1 MSFVHL
7 QNHSE
12 YSMLQSSIR
21 TAKLVSQ
28 TKAHGQTSVALTDNG
43 NMFGILEFYFN
54 AKKEGLNP
62 ILGCHLYVTHED
74 PNKLSTHATA
84 VIYDRLVLIAK
95 NDAGYQN
102 LLKLVSHGHI
112 EGFNQHPLVPIALV
126 KQHTEGLFAFTGSKE
141 TLIGASLLL
150 DKTDRAQ
157 QLIDTYTTAFDGHFY
172 LNLQNHGLVD
182 ELTLNKKLAAVSQEQ
197 NIPLVASND
206 THYTVKEDA
215 KAHRVLRCIE
225 KGMILDEFVDDF
237 FTVEEYHVKS
247 TEEME
252 QLFIDYPEAIENTS
266 IIADQCHVDIRTDR
280 GDEFW
285 PKFEFPEGFD
295 DSDDYLAHITWSKLD
310 SRYPVVTPE
319 VKERIQLELDIM
331 KEMKVSGYML
341 ITQDFINW
349 AREHDIPVGPGRGSA
364 VGSAVCYTIGITDL
378 EPMQFDLLFERF
390 LNPER
395 VSMPD
400 IDTDF
405 SDKER
410 QDVINYVIKKYKAPN
425 VSQLVTYSKLKA
437 KAVLHDVGR
446 ALNIPFDERKEISDM
461 IPPLGFDLTKALEKG
476 DDKDDLDALINKND
490 QMRQLWAYA
499 LKLEGLTRQTGIH
512 AAAVII
518 APKPLV
524 ELAPLY
530 KAPGE
535 DDVVIQYDKTYAEDV
550 GFLKMDF
557 LGLRTLSVIKEAV
570 AAIKENHNVFV
581 DVNHLD
587 LRDPTTYT
595 LLGKGLTVGVFQFE
609 SEGMQEYLKRL
620 KPTCLE
626 DMIAMNALYRPG
638 PIEQIPHFIARKQGT
653 EDVDCYH
660 EDFESI
666 LGETYGVI
674 VYQEQVMRLAQ
685 TLCGFS
691 LGKADIMR
699 RIMAK
704 KKPKEMD
711 KLYPEYIEG
720 AISKGYTKELAENIW
735 EVLLPF
741 CAYAFNKSHSAAY
754 GYVAFQSAYL
764 KAHHAPE
771 CMTAIMNSEI
781 DKTERI
787 VVFIEECKQ
796 LGVNILP
803 PDVNQSISYFKA
815 NPDGTIRYGLG
826 GIKNVGI
833 SLIDELVKERNE
845 NGPFESLFDLCKR
858 FPKKFN
864 KRSLE
869 CMIMAGALDHFPGT
883 RAELYA
889 SVDTALEYASRLQK
903 DKEMGQ
909 VSLFDMGDDPTAGFE
924 NSEPKL
930 ESVDP
935 WSYIELLE
943 KEKQVLGVYFS
954 GHPLEDYKMELEGF
968 TTSNLDPDNLADL
981 PIPPKPDWKDRNKK
995 TTEHNITIGG
1005 IVTSFRAIP
1014 TKDSRAFGI
1023 VTIQDV
1029 VGTFEAVFWADE
1041 FEVVKDYINLDA
1053 MLLIEGRLEK
1063 RRDTEALQLVGESV
1077 IPMEDARSQLTR
1089 CIHVQISTLTIDN
1102 DTIRDLEMVTEDFES
1117 TMPNACDFILHVETN
1132 SQKIHTLIS
1141 KKNKVS
1147 SEKDFIDELVE
1158 MVGEKNVWLSASV

>member
-21 TAKLVSQ
+21 TKKLIQQV
-28 TKAHGQTSVALTDNG
+28 KAHGQTSVALTDNG
-43 NMFGILEFYFN
+43 NMFGALEFYFN
-54 AKKEGLNP
+54 AKREGLNP

-74 PNKLSTHATA
+74 PNKLTNHLSA
-84 VIYDRLVLIAK
+84 VIYDRVVLLAE
-95 NDAGYQN
+95 NDTGYSN
-102 LLKLVSHGHI
+102 LLKLVSHGHL
-112 EGFNQHPLVPIALV
+112 EGYNQKPLVPISLV
-126 KQHTEGLFAFTGSKE
+126 EKHSEGLFAFTGSKD
-141 TLIGASLLL
+141 TLLGSHLLL
-150 DKTDRAQ
+150 DKKKLALEHITSYKNCFGDH
-157 QLIDTYTTAFDGHFY
+157 LY
-172 LNLQNHGLVD
+172 LNVQDHGLA
-182 ELTLNKKLAAVSQEQ
+182 EEKTLNKKLAEVSLEH
-197 NIPLVASND
+197 NIELVATND
-206 THYTVKEDA
+206 TYYTVKDDA
-215 KAHRVLRCIE
+215 KSHRVLRCIE
-225 KGMILDEFVDDF
+225 KGLLLEDFVDED
-237 FTVEEYHVKS
+237 FTVEEYYVKS
-247 TEEME
+247 TEDME
-252 QLFIDYPEAIENTS
+252 TLFSQYPSAIANTQKIANQCS
-266 IIADQCHVDIRTDR
+266 IDIRTDR

-285 PKFEFPEGFD
+285 PKFEFPDEFK
-295 DSDDYLAHITWSKLD
+295 DSDDYLAHITWSKVD
-310 SRYPVVTPE
+310 QRYKEVTPE

-331 KEMKVSGYML
+331 REMKVAGYML

-364 VGSAVCYTIGITDL
+364 VGSAVCYAIGITDL

-410 QDVINYVIKKYKAPN
+410 QDVINYVIEKYTSPN

-476 DDKDDLDALINKND
+476 DDKEDLQAIIEKND
-490 QMRQLWAYA
+490 LMRSLWAYA

-530 KAPGE
+530 KDPGGN
-535 DDVVIQYDKTYAEDV
+535 DVVIQYDKSYAEDV

-570 AAIKENHNVFV
+570 AAVKENHNIDV
-581 DVNHLD
+581 DVNTLD
-587 LRDPTTYT
+587 LRDPTTYA

-620 KPTCLE
+620 KPTTLE

-685 TLCGFS
+685 KLCGFS

-704 KKPKEMD
+704 KKPAEMD
-711 KLYPEYIEG
+711 KLYPEYLDG
-720 AISKGYTKELAENIW
+720 AIEQGYPKDLAENIW

-754 GYVAFQSAYL
+754 AYVAFQTAFL
-764 KAHHAPE
+764 KAHYPSE
-771 CMTAIMNSEI
+771 CMTAIMNSEL

-787 VVFIEECKQ
+787 VVFLEESKH
-796 LGVNILP
+796 LGVKVLP
-803 PDVNQSISYFKA
+803 PDINKSISYFKA
-815 NPDGTIRYGLG
+815 NPDGTVRYGLG
-826 GIKNVGI
+826 GVKNVGI
-833 SLIDELVKERNE
+833 GLIDDVVRERNE
-845 NGPFESLFDLCKR
+845 DGPFSTIFDLCKR
-858 FPKKFN
+858 VPKKFN
-864 KRSLE
+864 KRALE
-869 CMIMAGALDHFPGT
+869 CLIMAGALDEFPGT

-889 SVDTALEYASRLQK
+889 SVDIALEYSSRIQK
-903 DKEMGQ
+903 DKELGQ
-909 VSLFDMGDDPTAGFE
+909 VSLFDMGDDTQQGFD
-924 NSEPKL
+924 NSEPTL

-935 WSYIELLE
+935 WSFIELLE

-954 GHPLEDYKMELEGF
+954 GHPLEDYKMELDGF
-968 TTSNLDPDNLADL
+968 TTTSLEQKNIDAL
-981 PIPPKPDWKDRNKK
+981 PIPPKPDWKDRDKK
-995 TTEHNITIGG
+995 TPEHNITLGG

-1014 TKDSRAFGI
+1014 TKDNRAFGVI
-1023 VTIQDV
+1023 TLQDT
-1029 VGTFEAVFWADE
+1029 VGSIDAVFWADE
-1041 FEVVKDYINLDA
+1041 FEDVKDFISIDA
-1053 MLLIEGRLEK
+1053 LVLVEGRIEK

-1077 IPMEDARSQLTR
+1077 IPMEDARSQLTKF
-1089 CIHVQISTLTIDN
+1089 IHIQLNTEILDD
-1102 DTIRDLEMVTEDFES
+1102 DTSRDLEMLAEDFES
-1117 TMPNACDFILHVETN
+1117 DHPGACDMVLHVDTKSN
-1132 SQKIHTLIS
+1132 QHTLIS

-1147 SEKDFIDELVE
+1147 CEKDLLDELKDI
-1158 MVGEKNVWLSASV
+1158 VGEKNIWLSSSI